1 MNNYSHMEGNTAVI
15 HDEMNVFCH
24 LVVEE
29 FLMGNKMHTTLNAFR
44 KEWDRPNNTIA
55 IPSWYNVALKLQM
68 PELISKDNKT
78 TTVLENMIHALT
90 KESSIRS
97 RRPIEVIAHA
107 LTMPKNTI
115 LPDISDPQGPFPVDT
130 LRQTQSADGRKERK
144 KPATPGPAIISGP
157 PHQDTTFAAAMHRG
171 NKNSARASVKLDQ
184 VMQRLIGDTTN
195 LIPSKL
201 LPAEVI
207 DKYAPAKQVSFLLLF
222 FCWCSCVELLSHY
235 LHYFSFDFLILL
247 LVVLY
252 YILSH

>member
-1 MNNYSHMEGNTAVI
+1 MEGNPATT
-15 HDEMNVFCH
+15 HDEMNIFCH

-29 FLMGNKMHTTLNAFR
+29 FLMANQMHTTLNAFR
-44 KEWDRPNNTIA
+44 TEWERPDETIA

-68 PELISKDNKT
+68 PELISKDTKSS
-78 TTVLENMIHALT
+78 TVLENMINALT

-107 LTMPKNTI
+107 LMMPKNTI

-130 LRQTQSADGRKERK
+130 LRQTKSADGRKERK
-144 KPATPGPAIISGP
+144 KPPTPGPAIISGP
-157 PHQDTTFAAAMHRG
+157 SHPDTTFAAAMHRG

-201 LPAEVI
+201 LPAEII
-207 DKYAPAKQVSFLLLF
+207 DKYAPKQVNFPS
-222 FCWCSCVELLSHY
+222 VELSLFT
-235 LHYFSFDFLILL
+235 FSW
-247 LVVLY
+247 
-252 YILSH
+252 